1 MLQCYMLTNKI
12 NNKQQTAVDWQF
24 DQLSIENLLGIFTHD
39 QLTRV
44 MEILEQ
50 AKEME
55 KEQIVD
61 AWISDRQFIIW
72 SGDKDD
78 ITDDEINELAN
89 DYYNETYGDN
99 K

>member
-1 MLQCYMLTNKI
+1 MT

-50 AKEME
+50 AKEMQ
-55 KEQIVD
+55 KQTTI
-61 AWISDRQFIIW
+61 
-72 SGDKDD
+72 K
-78 ITDDEINELAN
+78 LYN
-89 DYYNETYGDN
+89 DYENYLEEAFKHQNGGQAVILSFEEFYEQTYGDN

>member
-1 MLQCYMLTNKI
+1 MTKET
-12 NNKQQTAVDWQF
+12 KQTAVEWIYVELYKF
-24 DQLSIENLLGIFTHD
+24 LSGKSEFQEAND
-39 QLTRV
+39 
-44 MEILEQ
+44 ILNK

-89 DYYNETYGDN
+89 DYYNETYGGN

>member
-1 MLQCYMLTNKI
+1 MT
-12 NNKQQTAVDWQF
+12 NNKQSSVEWLQLVLVDTILTHEQVMQTIGLF
-24 DQLSIENLLGIFTHD
+24 
-39 QLTRV
+39 
-44 MEILEQ
+44 EQ

-72 SGDKDD
+72 SGDKDEF
-78 ITDDEINELAN
+78 TDDEINELAN
-89 DYYNETYGDN
+89 DYYEQTYGGN